1 MADANSD
8 FRNRFIRNRAQFGVD
23 HNAEAKKAAIDLA
36 AKNKLN
42 SERLAETAK
51 HVTGSKALA
60 RALAEKNALKAKES
74 IEAWQ
79 MSLTIA
85 KLKLAEENENYKT
98 KKLIDQVESRAAL
111 LRSKVALQKHYPNGI
126 PQDLINQ
133 LTALYS
139 DVIKLP
145 EEKDDWA
152 SFIKENNESIAHFTN
167 IEALRVKNL
176 IKDAQMSVVMISS
189 LFDVITKNMS
199 ELVVIGI
206 NPNNPKQQQFEKDI
220 APDVYKELQKRHS
233 ELQSGITKTQKEAG
247 DLIGKFVAKTT
258 GPISIENSALLNP
271 FNELSELFSVY
282 KKRASGGTD
291 NFSAKIEDTIKE
303 ARNRFNIINDNVGKQ
318 AIKGVENPIWGAN
331 SWYIITDSGNPA
343 NRPFYFNQKTGDT
356 SWKMP
361 NVISLNPKEEVIPTI
376 PVVGPVYQEFLKKL
390 PPFNSVE
397 GLPPIIYTGTR
408 DIADDA
414 VVPNNVIPKGM
425 TREDLGLANTEKDE
439 HFKKVEELERE
450 VQKAEWGLAIEKNKA
465 QEVPSVTAASVIGSP
480 QFLEMVAILN
490 TPVKGVIPPPNANA
504 LNDLVTLLSGDPYG
518 ESITSSLND
527 IANQIKSFNDYK
539 EDKGKVLPVDPT
551 EKANNIREEAT
562 RTNARIDSIKERI
575 EKVYNNIPAAK
586 KAELE
591 KKLKEI
597 KPLAKINSTGT
608 STTATIASSD
618 TPASFSMDT
627 DATPT
632 ASKVA
637 MPSVSAST
645 SSSAT
650 PTGVNTESAPMQGES
665 EEEGEADHS
674 INEETGEKIHHPS
687 WGNIFKINGASKSV
701 ASSASN
707 GVADTASV
715 DSVPVPLEADAA
727 IAKANASTEVP
738 TPLKSIPASEPA
750 SAIEIQEGMDKEEE
764 VSDDSTT
771 DAIKKPTA
779 PVTIKKQS
787 SK

>member
-1 MADANSD
+1 MVDANSN
-8 FRNRFIRNRAQFGVD
+8 FRDKVIRDRAKFGVD
-23 HNAEAKKAAIDLA
+23 HGAMAKKAAIDLA

-42 SERLAETAK
+42 SDRLAETAK
-51 HVTGSKALA
+51 DVAGAKALA
-60 RALAEKNALKAKES
+60 RTLAEKNAFDKTEGLKSAKWLLDGAEK
-74 IEAWQ
+74 A
-79 MSLTIA
+79 LIA
-85 KLKLAEENENYKT
+85 ENENYKT
-98 KKLIDQVESRAAL
+98 KKLIDQLDLRAAL
-111 LRSKVALQKHYPNGI
+111 LRSKVVLQKHYPNGI

-167 IEALRVKNL
+167 VEALRVKNL
-176 IKDAQMSVVMISS
+176 IKDAQMSVVMIGS
-189 LFDVITKNMS
+189 LFDVITKDMS
-199 ELVVIGI
+199 ELTVIGI
-206 NPNNPKQQQFEKDI
+206 NPNNPKQQQFGKDI
-220 APDVYKELQKRHS
+220 ATDVYKELLKRHS
-233 ELQSGITKTQKEAG
+233 SLQSEITRTQKEAG

-258 GPISIENSALLNP
+258 GSISIENSALLNP
-271 FNELSELFSVY
+271 FNELSELFRVY
-282 KKRASGGTD
+282 KLSTSNVTD
-291 NFSAKIEDTIKE
+291 TFFTKIEAAIKE
-303 ARNRFNIINDNVGKQ
+303 ARNRFNSINDNVGKQ

-361 NVISLNPKEEVIPTI
+361 NVISLNPKEEIIPTI
-376 PVVGPVYQEFLKKL
+376 PVVGPVYQKFLEKL

-408 DIADDA
+408 DIADNA
-414 VVPNNVIPKGM
+414 VVPDNAIPKGM
-425 TREDLGLANTEKDE
+425 TREDLGLANTEKDD
-439 HFKKVEELERE
+439 HFKKVAELEKDIQNERIGVANKE
-450 VQKAEWGLAIEKNKA
+450 DDVKGAQAI
-465 QEVPSVTAASVIGSP
+465 TAISVIGSP
-480 QFLEMVAILN
+480 QFLEIVSRLN
-490 TPVKGVIPPPNANA
+490 TPVNGVIPAPNRDA
-504 LNDLVTLLSGDPYG
+504 LNAMITSLSGDPYG
-518 ESITSSLND
+518 EA
-527 IANQIKSFNDYK
+527 IAENLRNIELQIEEFKKFK
-539 EDKGKVLPVDPT
+539 EDKDLLVDPT
-551 EKANNIREEAT
+551 NKANA
-562 RTNARIDSIKERI
+562 IKEQAIRVNEAI
-575 EKVYNNIPAAK
+575 DFYKEKIQKNYNHIPSGK
-586 KAELE
+586 MESLQKQ
-591 KKLKEI
+591 LKEI
-597 KPLAKINSTGT
+597 KPVAKINSAGT
-608 STTATIASSD
+608 STTATIASND
-618 TPASFSMDT
+618 TPDSFSTDT
-627 DATPT
+627 DATPI
-632 ASKVA
+632 ASKFA

-650 PTGVNTESAPMQGES
+650 PTSASTESAPMQGAS

-715 DSVPVPLEADAA
+715 DSAPIPLEADAA
-727 IAKANASTEVP
+727 IAEANASTEVP
-738 TPLKSIPASEPA
+738 TPLKSIPAPDPA
-750 SAIEIQEGMDKEEE
+750 SAIKIQEDMDNEEE
-764 VSDDSTT
+764 VTDDSTT

>member
-8 FRNRFIRNRAQFGVD
+8 FRNRVIRDRAKLGVD

-51 HVTGSKALA
+51 HVAGAKALA
-60 RALAEKNALKAKES
+60 RTLEEKNAFDKTEGLNSAKWLLDSAEKA
-74 IEAWQ
+74 
-79 MSLTIA
+79 LIA
-85 KLKLAEENENYKT
+85 ENENYKT

-206 NPNNPKQQQFEKDI
+206 NPNNPKQQQFGKDI
-220 APDVYKELQKRHS
+220 APDVYKDLQKRHS

-271 FNELSELFSVY
+271 FNELSELFRVY
-282 KKRASGGTD
+282 KLRVSGGEDT
-291 NFSAKIEDTIKE
+291 FSTKIEATIKE

-331 SWYIITDSGNPA
+331 SWYIIADSGNPA

-361 NVISLNPKEEVIPTI
+361 NVISLNPKEEEIPTI
-376 PVVGPVYQEFLKKL
+376 PVVGPVYKEFLKKL

-439 HFKKVEELERE
+439 HFKKVAKLEEEIQSKRMQVANKE
-450 VQKAEWGLAIEKNKA
+450 SDVKDAQAI
-465 QEVPSVTAASVIGSP
+465 TAISVIGSP
-480 QFLEMVAILN
+480 QFLEIVARLN
-490 TPVKGVIPPPNANA
+490 TPVNGVIPAPNRDA
-504 LNDLVTLLSGDPYG
+504 LNAMITFLSGDPYG
-518 ESITSSLND
+518 EA
-527 IANQIKSFNDYK
+527 IAENLRNIELQIEEFKKFK
-539 EDKGKVLPVDPT
+539 EDKDLPADPIQ
-551 EKANNIREEAT
+551 KANA
-562 RTNARIDSIKERI
+562 IKERAI
-575 EKVYNNIPAAK
+575 RVNETIDFYKEKIQKNYNHIPSGK
-586 KAELE
+586 MESLQKQ
-591 KKLKEI
+591 LKEI
-597 KPLAKINSTGT
+597 KPVAKINSAGT
-608 STTATIASSD
+608 STTATIASND

-632 ASKVA
+632 SSNVA

-650 PTGVNTESAPMQGES
+650 PTGVSTESAPMQGAS

-715 DSVPVPLEADAA
+715 DSAPVPLEADAA